1 MDRKGRR
8 ALGMK
13 MVNGM
18 DYVQLGTGMDKRDL
32 ILFIRMEKGDQKLT
46 GTQKDKNYLNGV
58 L

>member
-1 MDRKGRR
+1 
-8 ALGMK
+8 MK